1 MGKFIDLTG
10 QRFGR
15 LTVVNR
21 AETRNKRTYW
31 DCVCDCGN
39 TKVINSYKLLS
50 GNTQSCRCLDTEMT
64 IARTTKHGMS
74 HSSPEYYIWKTMRQR
89 CNNPNNGAYKEYGGR
104 GVKVCKRWD
113 KFESFYKDMG
123 QRPSSK
129 HQIERLD
136 NDGDYEPSN
145 CVWATQLAQA
155 NNKRNTLYITF
166 RGVTKPISDW
176 AREVGIQKTTIR
188 ARIFN
193 YKWDVER
200 ALTKGVK

>member
-21 AETRNKRTYW
+21 SETRNKRTYW
-31 DCVCDCGN
+31 NCVCDCGN